1 MIFNFCLVEEFACRV
16 VFLFVCKV
24 TENNPFLSIRAF
36 VVSNGISFALIKEIV
51 NSLGLY
57 KKKKII
63 FSHYLYF
70 IEMIG
75 VVQYNSNMSKIH
87 ETADKIKNEV
97 CQVFKG
103 NPDIIDMVLASLFA
117 GGHVLLED
125 LPGTGKTVLAKAL
138 AKASGL
144 AFSRVQCTPD
154 LMPSDVTGSSV
165 WLPDSKKFEFRAGPV
180 MTSILLV
187 DELNRAT
194 PRTQSALLEC
204 MAEGQVSVDGVRH
217 QLEKPFFVLAT
228 ENPVESEGTFP
239 LPEAQKDR
247 FMMTL
252 SMGYPSQEQEAE
264 IITAQRSLVHPVEN
278 VKAVVSKDEIL
289 DAMKEAVEVHV
300 DEAVLTY
307 LLNLTKASR
316 EDIRIA
322 AGLSPRGSIALYKAC
337 QAYAA
342 VQGRTFVT
350 PEDVKLLA
358 LPVMRKRII
367 LTSDSMLKGY
377 SADSIIKDLI
387 ESVPLPAF
395 KAHV

>member
-1 MIFNFCLVEEFACRV
+1 
-16 VFLFVCKV
+16 
-24 TENNPFLSIRAF
+24 
-36 VVSNGISFALIKEIV
+36 
-51 NSLGLY
+51 
-57 KKKKII
+57 
-63 FSHYLYF
+63 
-70 IEMIG
+70 
-75 VVQYNSNMSKIH
+75 MSKIK
-87 ETADKIKNEV
+87 EVSDKIKAEV

-103 NPDIIDMVLASLFA
+103 NTEVVDMVLACLFA

-125 LPGTGKTVLAKAL
+125 VPGTGKTVLAKSV

-144 AFSRVQCTPD
+144 AFSRIQCTPD

-180 MTSILLV
+180 MASIVLV

-204 MAEGQVSVDGVRH
+204 MAEGQVSVDGTRH
-217 QLEKPFFVLAT
+217 ELSKPFFVLAT

-239 LPEAQKDR
+239 LPEAQQDR

-252 SMGYPSQEQEAE
+252 SMGYPTEAEEAE
-264 IITAQRSLVHPVEN
+264 IITAQRSLIHPVEK

-289 DAMKEAVEVHV
+289 DAMKEAVEIHV
-300 DEAVLTY
+300 DEAVLSY
-307 LLNLTKASR
+307 LIALTKASR
-316 EDIRIA
+316 EDVRIA
-322 AGLSPRGSIALYKAC
+322 AGVSPRGSIALYKAC

-342 VQGRTFVT
+342 VNGRTFVT

-367 LTSDSMLKGY
+367 LTSDSLLKGY
-377 SADSIIKDLI
+377 TADSIIRDLI
-387 ESVPLPAF
+387 LQVPVPAF

>member
-1 MIFNFCLVEEFACRV
+1 
-16 VFLFVCKV
+16 
-24 TENNPFLSIRAF
+24 
-36 VVSNGISFALIKEIV
+36 
-51 NSLGLY
+51 
-57 KKKKII
+57 
-63 FSHYLYF
+63 
-70 IEMIG
+70 
-75 VVQYNSNMSKIH
+75 MSKIK
-87 ETADKIKNEV
+87 EVSDKIKNEV

-103 NPDIIDMVLASLFA
+103 NTDVVDMVLACLFA

-125 LPGTGKTVLAKAL
+125 VPGTGKTVLAKSV

-144 AFSRVQCTPD
+144 SFNRVQCTPD

-180 MTSILLV
+180 MASIVLV

-204 MAEGQVSVDGVRH
+204 MAEGQVSVDGSRH
-217 QLEKPFFVLAT
+217 EMEKPFFVLAT

-252 SMGYPSQEQEAE
+252 SMGYPSETEEAE

-278 VKAVVSKDEIL
+278 VKAVVSKEAIL
-289 DAMKEAVEVHV
+289 EAMKEAVENHV
-300 DEAVLTY
+300 DEAVLAY
-307 LLNLTKASR
+307 LIAITTATRN
-316 EDIRIA
+316 DVRIA
-322 AGLSPRGSIALYKAC
+322 AGVSPRGSIALYKAC

-342 VQGRTFVT
+342 VKGRSFVT

-358 LPVMRKRII
+358 LPVFRKRII
-367 LTSDSMLKGY
+367 LTSDSVLKGY
-377 SADSIIKDLI
+377 SADSIIRELI
-387 ESVPLPAF
+387 ISVPIPAF